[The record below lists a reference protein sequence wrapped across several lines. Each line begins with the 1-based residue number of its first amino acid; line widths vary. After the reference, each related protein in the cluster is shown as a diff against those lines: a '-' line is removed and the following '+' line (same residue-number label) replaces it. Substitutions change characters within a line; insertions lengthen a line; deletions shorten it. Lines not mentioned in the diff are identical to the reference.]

1 MLGDYRVEIEDS
13 ASGQIVL
20 SIPALRL
27 IVMGR
32 TLAEAE
38 ELARAALAFR
48 WQDDGPRT
56 KLSSEARVD
65 FTRKPAT
72 SPPPGADNAA

>member
-1 MLGDYRVEIEDS
+1 MLGDYRVEIENS
-13 ASGQIVL
+13 CSGQIVL

-32 TLAEAE
+32 TLSEAE

-56 KLSSEARVD
+56 ELSGETRVD
-65 FTRKPAT
+65 VTAKRTP
-72 SPPPGADNAA
+72 PPPGAEPAA

>member
-13 ASGQIVL
+13 ASDQIVL

-32 TLAEAE
+32 TLREAE

-48 WQDDGPRT
+48 WQDEGPRT
-56 KLSSEARVD
+56 ELSSEARVD
-65 FTRKPAT
+65 LARKPAA
-72 SPPPGADNAA
+72 PPPGAQHAA